1 MKISFPTYLNQVW
14 NFFADDTGKI
24 QVLAG
29 EISEN
34 APTSYDT
41 AICTLNECPES
52 EERAKLIANAPDMF
66 RVLCNIGG
74 EVNNGTASLSRF
86 HNGRYRQHSSQHNT
100 TKDSTG
106 RNGVAILLR
115 LRVKPVLMSPRVN

>member
-24 QVLAG
+24 QVVAG

-74 EVNNGTASLSRF
+74 EVNNGTASLPDF
-86 HNGRYRQHSSQHNT
+86 IMEDIDNILHNITRQRTAQDET
-100 TKDSTG
+100 E
-106 RNGVAILLR
+106 
-115 LRVKPVLMSPRVN
+115 